1 MQEQDWP
8 MLVPIVQSILNHAP
22 SSRLGGRAPIEAF
35 TGLSATRPL
44 NTLIHPVL
52 KTVKS
57 IEEIDESLKQE
68 LRLLALRRNEL
79 HKNVARIAARLRD
92 RKRERI
98 NKDRKKNYPNFIR
111 GDFVLVGILN
121 KSKQKL
127 KARWTGPRR
136 ITEVLND
143 WVYEVEDLITQKK
156 EKVHAERLKF
166 YSESDLEVTEELRN
180 QIAHNDE
187 KFEIDEILD
196 IKYEEQYG
204 RYMILIRWKNFGDDE
219 NTWEF
224 IDEVWETTRE
234 VVKNYLKKKDS
245 KKSIK
250 ENALK
255 WLQRP

>member
-1 MQEQDWP
+1 M
-8 MLVPIVQSILNHAP
+8 
-22 SSRLGGRAPIEAF
+22 
-35 TGLSATRPL
+35 
-44 NTLIHPVL
+44 
-52 KTVKS
+52 
-57 IEEIDESLKQE
+57 
-68 LRLLALRRNEL
+68 
-79 HKNVARIAARLRD
+79 
-92 RKRERI
+92 
-98 NKDRKKNYPNFIR
+98 
-111 GDFVLVGILN
+111 
-121 KSKQKL
+121 
-127 KARWTGPRR
+127 GPRR

-143 WVYEVEDLITQKK
+143 WVYEVEDLVTQKK

-166 YSESDLEVTEELRN
+166 YSESELEVTEELRN

-224 IDEVWETTRE
+224 IEEIWETTRE

-250 ENALK
+250 DNALK
-255 WLQRP
+255 WLHKTLKKNTT